1 MHLRHSGMNGT
12 IINSA
17 NPQARLPSVVL
28 QEARRRRDVA
38 EFPPLKI
45 TPRSVANCTLLSQGT
60 GTGSSTYNPVEG
72 PVRKLILVLSFS
84 LPLLA
89 MSAFAEEWSKSY
101 TVSAKPSLSVN
112 TNDAAIEVSRGS
124 SSTITARVTAGE
136 YPVGPNG
143 VRVSEHQDGDKVDIN
158 VHIPNQSGFHINWH
172 DRRVRIEIQVPAE
185 TALDL
190 HSSDGH
196 INVNG
201 TTGGARIDT
210 SDGAIEV
217 HNFSGSIRARTS
229 DGHITV
235 DGVVNEVYLHSGDG
249 HVDLT
254 ARLGSKM
261 DHGWLIHTGDGRVNV
276 TLPDNF
282 SAELYAHTGDGHIT
296 MDFPV
301 TVSGPL
307 ERGRMRGKLNGGGE
321 LLEISTGDGSIH
333 VGKL

>member
-1 MHLRHSGMNGT
+1 MS
-12 IINSA
+12 
-17 NPQARLPSVVL
+17 
-28 QEARRRRDVA
+28 
-38 EFPPLKI
+38 
-45 TPRSVANCTLLSQGT
+45 CTLLSQGT
-60 GTGSSTYNPVEG
+60 GTGASTYNPVEAL
-72 PVRKLILVLSFS
+72 VRKLILVLLFS
-84 LPLLA
+84 LPLLTFTA
-89 MSAFAEEWSKSY
+89 VAEEWSKNY
-101 TVSAKPSLSVN
+101 TVGAKPSLRVD
-112 TNDAAIEVSRGS
+112 TNDAAIEVTRGAA
-124 SSTITARVTAGE
+124 STIAARVTTNG

-143 VRVSEHQDGDKVDIN
+143 VRVTEHQDGEKVELT
-158 VHIPNQSGFHINWH
+158 VRIPNQSGLHINWH
-172 DRRVRIEIQVPAE
+172 DRRVRIEVQVPAE

-196 INVNG
+196 INVDG
-201 TTGGARIDT
+201 TSGGARIDT

-229 DGHITV
+229 DGHIAV

-249 HVDLT
+249 HIDLT
-254 ARLGSKM
+254 ARQGSKM
-261 DHGWLIHTGDGRVNV
+261 DRGWLVHTGDGRIDVK
-276 TLPDNF
+276 LPENF

-301 TVSGPL
+301 AVSGSL